1 MTREKALALLQQYNQ
16 EEYHLRHAL
25 TVEAVMR
32 HLAND
37 QGYGEEADFWALV
50 GLLHDIDF
58 EQYPDQHCLAAAR
71 ILKEAGAEDRLIHA
85 VTSHA
90 WGHTE
95 GLPKP
100 EHPMEKLLFGADE
113 LTGLIFAATLM
124 RPSRSTQDMELK
136 SLKKKF
142 KDKAFAAG
150 CSRDIIQQ
158 GADMMGWP
166 LEDLMQKTLDAM
178 RQSEEAVAQ
187 ELATLTGENA

>member
-1 MTREKALALLQQYNQ
+1 MTRETALQLLQQYNQ

-32 HLAND
+32 YFAKE
-37 QGYGEEADFWALV
+37 QGYGEETDFWGLV

-58 EQYPDQHCLAAAR
+58 EQYPDQHCVAAAR
-71 ILKEAGAEDRLIHA
+71 ILREAGADDRLIHA

-90 WGHTE
+90 WGHAE
-95 GLPKP
+95 GLPEP
-100 EHPMEKLLFGADE
+100 EHPLEKLLYGADE
-113 LTGLIFAATLM
+113 LTGLVFAATLM

-150 CSRDIIQQ
+150 CSRDVIQQ
-158 GADMMGWP
+158 GADMLGWP
-166 LEDLMQKTLDAM
+166 LDELMQKTLDAM
-178 RQSEEAVAQ
+178 RQSEAAVAK
-187 ELATLTGENA
+187 ELASLTGENA

>member
-1 MTREKALALLQQYNQ
+1 MTRETALQLLQQYNQ

-32 HLAND
+32 YFAKE
-37 QGYGEEADFWALV
+37 QGYGEEADFWGLV

-58 EQYPDQHCLAAAR
+58 EQYPDQHCVAAAR
-71 ILKEAGAEDRLIHA
+71 ILREARADDRLIHA

-95 GLPKP
+95 GLPEP
-100 EHPMEKLLFGADE
+100 EHPMEKLLYGADE
-113 LTGLIFAATLM
+113 LTGLVFAATLM

-150 CSRDIIQQ
+150 CSRDVIQK
-158 GADMMGWP
+158 GADMLGWP
-166 LEDLMQKTLDAM
+166 LDELMQKTLDAM
-178 RQSEEAVAQ
+178 RQSEAAVAK
-187 ELATLTGENA
+187 ELASLTGENA